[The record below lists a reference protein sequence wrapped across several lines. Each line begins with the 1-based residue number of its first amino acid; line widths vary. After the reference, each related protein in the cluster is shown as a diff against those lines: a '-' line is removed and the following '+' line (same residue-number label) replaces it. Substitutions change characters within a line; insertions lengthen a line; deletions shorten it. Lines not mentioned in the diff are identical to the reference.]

1 MRPRL
6 HWRVDALPGNVFGI
20 IMCDR
25 VHERFNAFL
34 DPLAETPRY
43 PRIDISQ
50 DQVRGND
57 VAGLLE
63 VPFVEDRSWVGTV
76 IIVI

>member
-1 MRPRL
+1 M
-6 HWRVDALPGNVFGI
+6 HS
-20 IMCDR
+20 
-25 VHERFNAFL
+25 
-34 DPLAETPRY
+34 